1 MNARA
6 RIVGTGSFMPEKIM
20 TNYDLEK
27 IVDTSDEWIT
37 TRTGIRERRIAGPDE
52 PSSVMGA
59 KAALNALED
68 ARVSAQDI
76 DMVLVATMSPD
87 YFMPSTAALIQA
99 KIGAVKAGAID
110 AEAACTGFIYALS
123 VAKAYIESGMYQNV
137 LVVGVEKLTPLL
149 NYEDRNTCV
158 LFGDGAAAAVVSNQG
173 AGFALDSICL
183 GADGELGDLLIIPGG
198 GCRHPATHESVD
210 QKLHSVRMDGKEI
223 FKHAVRKMTAS
234 AQECLAKAGLT
245 DKDIDWM
252 VPHQA
257 NIRIIEAIAK
267 NFSLPEDK
275 VYKTLHK
282 YGNTS
287 AASVAIAL
295 DELLKEVQLVKDQR
309 ILLVAFGGG
318 LTWGASVLTRIES

>member
-1 MNARA
+1 
-6 RIVGTGSFMPEKIM
+6 
-20 TNYDLEK
+20 
-27 IVDTSDEWIT
+27 
-37 TRTGIRERRIAGPDE
+37 
-52 PSSVMGA
+52 
-59 KAALNALED
+59 
-68 ARVSAQDI
+68 
-76 DMVLVATMSPD
+76 
-87 YFMPSTAALIQA
+87 
-99 KIGAVKAGAID
+99 
-110 AEAACTGFIYALS
+110 
-123 VAKAYIESGMYQNV
+123 
-137 LVVGVEKLTPLL
+137 
-149 NYEDRNTCV
+149 
-158 LFGDGAAAAVVSNQG
+158 
-173 AGFALDSICL
+173 
-183 GADGELGDLLIIPGG
+183 
-198 GCRHPATHESVD
+198 
-210 QKLHSVRMDGKEI
+210 MDGKEI

-234 AQECLAKAGLT
+234 AQECLTKAGLT